1 MKETRLMTTTEVD
14 VGEVFGK
21 KITSITWAGD
31 DMCVIRLEGMKLLV
45 YIKDGKLLLEAIADA
60 I

>member
-1 MKETRLMTTTEVD
+1 MTTTEVD